1 MNIELNKPLDEQKP
15 KLKADVKPPYQLSEP
30 SDSFINALQMEDPDN
45 FPNIRTL
52 LTTGCVS
59 PIGSTEAKRA
69 VSDMRRLKMPYR
81 STMSD

>member
-15 KLKADVKPPYQLSEP
+15 KLKADGKPPYQLSEP
-30 SDSFINALQMEDPDN
+30 SDSFTNALQMEDPDN

-69 VSDMRRLKMPYR
+69 VSDIRRLKMPYR